1 MSENGS
7 TKVDAQ
13 HKGGNSSKGERI
25 LGNLPTVISEDQKVK
40 VINWLIEENKEV
52 FKKNR
57 HVG

>member
-13 HKGGNSSKGERI
+13 HKGGNSSKGKNVLKDI
-25 LGNLPTVISEDQKVK
+25 QLVK
-40 VINWLIEENKEV
+40 DIKQNTTDTI
-52 FKKNR
+52 KKNR